1 MEDHLQYKRARER
14 ALRLLALRGR
24 SRAELRKK
32 LAERDFTKSVIE
44 RVLENLVELG
54 YLDDEAFAVNRAR
67 HLAVNRLYG
76 DRKIEEQLRE
86 KGVAREAAK
95 TAIREV
101 REEFPEIEGIA
112 LSAAKKLQGR
122 SMDGLTKKERLAL
135 ARALQS
141 KGYHLGL
148 ILDYMGKYEEAIAND
163 IE

>member
-32 LAERDFTKSVIE
+32 LAERDFTKSAIE
-44 RVLENLVELG
+44 RVLENLDELG
-54 YLDDEAFAVNRAR
+54 YLDDEAFAINRAR

-76 DRKIEEQLRE
+76 NRKIEEQLRE
-86 KGVAREAAK
+86 KGIDREAAK
-95 TAIREV
+95 AAIREV
-101 REEFPEIEGIA
+101 REEFPEMEGIA
-112 LSAAKKLQGR
+112 RSAAKKFPGR
-122 SMDGLTKKERLAL
+122 SLDGLNKKERLSL
-135 ARALQS
+135 ARMLQG

-148 ILDYMGKYEEAIAND
+148 ILDYLGKYEEGIVHD

>member
-32 LAERDFTKSVIE
+32 LVERDFASPVIE
-44 RVLENLVELG
+44 RVLENLGELG

-95 TAIREV
+95 AAIREV
-101 REEFPEIEGIA
+101 REEFPEMEGIA
-112 LSAAKKLQGR
+112 RSATKKLQGR
-122 SMDGLTKKERLAL
+122 GIDGLSKKERLAL
-135 ARALQS
+135 ARLLQG

-148 ILDYMGKYEEAIAND
+148 ILDYLGKYEEGIIHD

>member
-1 MEDHLQYKRARER
+1 MEEHLQYKRARER

-32 LAERDFTKSVIE
+32 LAEREFTKSVID

-76 DRKIEEQLRE
+76 NRRIEEQLRE
-86 KGVAREAAK
+86 KGVSREATGA
-95 TAIREV
+95 AIREV
-101 REEFPEIEGIA
+101 REEFPELEGIA
-112 LSAAKKLQGR
+112 RSAARKLQSR
-122 SMDGLTKKERLAL
+122 SIDGLSKKERLSL
-135 ARALQS
+135 ARTLQG

-148 ILDYMGKYEEAIAND
+148 ILDYLGKYEEGTLYD

>member
-32 LAERDFTKSVIE
+32 LAERDFTKSAID
-44 RVLENLVELG
+44 RVLENLGELG

-76 DRKIEEQLRE
+76 DRRIEEQLRE
-86 KGVAREAAK
+86 KGIDREAARA
-95 TAIREV
+95 AIREV
-101 REEFPEIEGIA
+101 REEFPEMEGIA
-112 LSAAKKLQGR
+112 RSAAKKLPGR
-122 SMDGLTKKERLAL
+122 SIAGLNKKERLAL
-135 ARALQS
+135 ARTLQG

-148 ILDYMGKYEEAIAND
+148 ILDYLGKYEDAIAND

>member
-32 LAERDFTKSVIE
+32 LVERGFTKSAID
-44 RVLENLVELG
+44 RVLENLGELG

-76 DRKIEEQLRE
+76 NRKIEEKLRE
-86 KGVAREAAK
+86 KGVEREAAQA
-95 TAIREV
+95 AIREV
-101 REEFPEIEGIA
+101 REEFPEMQGISQ
-112 LSAAKKLQGR
+112 SAAKKLQGR
-122 SMDGLTKKERLAL
+122 GIDGLNKKERLAL
-135 ARALQS
+135 ARTLQGR
-141 KGYHLGL
+141 GYHLGL
-148 ILDYMGKYEEAIAND
+148 ILDYLGKYEEGIVHD

>member
-32 LAERDFTKSVIE
+32 LAERDFSKSVID
-44 RVLENLVELG
+44 RVLENLGGLG

-76 DRKIEEQLRE
+76 DRKIAEQLRE
-86 KGVAREAAK
+86 KGVDPEAARA
-95 TAIREV
+95 AIREV
-101 REEFPEIEGIA
+101 REEFPELEGIA
-112 LSAAKKLQGR
+112 RSAARKLQGR
-122 SMDGLTKKERLAL
+122 SLESLGKKERLAL
-135 ARALQS
+135 ARTLQG

-148 ILDYMGKYEEAIAND
+148 ILDYLGPYEESAAHD
-163 IE
+163 TD

>member
-1 MEDHLQYKRARER
+1 MEEHLQYKRARER

-32 LAERDFTKSVIE
+32 LAERDFSKSVID
-44 RVLENLVELG
+44 RVLENLGELG

-86 KGVAREAAK
+86 KGVAREAAR
-95 TAIREV
+95 AAVREV

-112 LSAAKKLQGR
+112 RYSAKKLQGR
-122 SMDGLTKKERLAL
+122 GVNGLDKKERLAL
-135 ARALQS
+135 ARTLQG
-141 KGYHLGL
+141 KGYNLGL
-148 ILDYMGKYEEAIAND
+148 ILDYLGKYEEGTVYD

>member
-1 MEDHLQYKRARER
+1 
-14 ALRLLALRGR
+14 
-24 SRAELRKK
+24 LRKK

-76 DRKIEEQLRE
+76 NRKIEAQLRE
-86 KGVAREAAK
+86 KGIDREAAK
-95 TAIREV
+95 EAIREV
-101 REEFPEIEGIA
+101 REEFPEKEG
-112 LSAAKKLQGR
+112 LSMVAAKKLPGQGP
-122 SMDGLTKKERLAL
+122 DGLNKKERLAL
-135 ARALQS
+135 ARMLQG

-148 ILDYMGKYEEAIAND
+148 ILDYLGKYEEEIVHD

>member
-32 LAERDFTKSVIE
+32 LAERDFSKSVIE

-95 TAIREV
+95 AAIREV
-101 REEFPEIEGIA
+101 REEFPEMEGIA

-122 SMDGLTKKERLAL
+122 SMDGLNKKERLAL
-135 ARALQS
+135 ARALQG

-148 ILDYMGKYEEAIAND
+148 ILDYMGKYEEGIVHD

>member
-14 ALRLLALRGR
+14 ALRMLALRGR

-32 LAERDFTKSVIE
+32 LAERDFSESVIE
-44 RVLENLVELG
+44 RVIENLGELG

-86 KGVAREAAK
+86 KGIAREAARA
-95 TAIREV
+95 AIREV
-101 REEFPEIEGIA
+101 REEFPEMEGIA
-112 LSAAKKLQGR
+112 RSAAKKLQGR
-122 SMDGLTKKERLAL
+122 SMDGLNKKERLAL

-148 ILDYMGKYEEAIAND
+148 ILDYMGKYEEGIVND

>member
-32 LAERDFTKSVIE
+32 LAERDFSKSVID
-44 RVLENLVELG
+44 RVLENLGALG

-76 DRKIEEQLRE
+76 DRKIAEQLRE
-86 KGVAREAAK
+86 KGVDPEAARA
-95 TAIREV
+95 AIREV

-112 LSAAKKLQGR
+112 RSAARKLQGR
-122 SMDGLTKKERLAL
+122 GLESLGKKERLAL
-135 ARALQS
+135 ARTLQG
-141 KGYHLGL
+141 KGYHLAL
-148 ILDYMGKYEEAIAND
+148 ILDYLGTYEEGTAYD
-163 IE
+163 TE